1 MPIYEY
7 RCPSCKRKVSIFWRT
22 FGAVNDAAAECPHC
36 GGRNLARLVS
46 RVRVIRGGGS
56 ASAGDGAANDDAL
69 VREMSG
75 LDENDP
81 RAMGRF
87 MRKMAAESGE
97 DMPAEFDEM
106 VGRLE
111 KGESIESVEKDMG
124 DAFGPDPMGGMGGMD
139 DDVMGALPPNTT
151 AEADKKAEAADK
163 KKTEKKKSV
172 AVKSKAKTKKT
183 AKK

>member
-7 RCPSCKRKVSIFWRT
+7 RCPTCKRKVSLFWRS
-22 FGAVNDAAAECPHC
+22 FGAVNDAAAVCPNC
-36 GGRNLARLVS
+36 GGGNLARLVS

-56 ASAGDGAANDDAL
+56 AAAGDGNPDDDAL
-69 VREMSG
+69 MREMDG

-87 MRKMAAESGE
+87 MRKMAAEAGE

-124 DAFGPDPMGGMGGMD
+124 DSFGPGGMGGMD
-139 DDVMGALPPNTT
+139 DDYMGAPPPDPS

-172 AVKSKAKTKKT
+172 AVKSKSNVKKKT
-183 AKK
+183 SK